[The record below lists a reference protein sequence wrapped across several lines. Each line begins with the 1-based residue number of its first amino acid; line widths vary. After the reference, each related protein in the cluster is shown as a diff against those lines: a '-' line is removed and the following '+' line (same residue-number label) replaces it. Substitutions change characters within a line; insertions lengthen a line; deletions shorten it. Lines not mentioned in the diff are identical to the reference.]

1 MKPRTL
7 QMVLVFSIRLIC
19 LKCQTKPQPW
29 PPCCL
34 PLAFPFLQ
42 RANRRNWRSGTLT
55 SGVTS
60 VVVLTC
66 CLASSCVYQVCGQ
79 HTRTHRI
86 LINLIFRQ
94 QNIVTSSTQAPT
106 CVPLFVL
113 ELVCVHLVCM
123 TVQECCWADRARS
136 PNGRSP
142 V

>member
-1 MKPRTL
+1 M
-7 QMVLVFSIRLIC
+7 FSICLIC
-19 LKCQTKPQPW
+19 LKCLTKHQSW

-42 RANRRNWRSGTLT
+42 RANRRTWRSETLT
-55 SGVTS
+55 AGVTS
-60 VVVLTC
+60 VVVLTS
-66 CLASSCVYQVCGQ
+66 CLPSSCVYQVCGQ
-79 HTRTHRI
+79 HTCTHRTQ
-86 LINLIFRQ
+86 INLMFRQ